1 MKPPAYLLRPL
12 GILAVFAALALGGL
26 FCWSRLPVE
35 LLPRLPYPRLTVVTV
50 YEHAPPQ
57 EVETLVT
64 RRLEG
69 VLGTVA
75 GVRRLESVSSEGLS
89 QMTLIF
95 QWGRDL
101 GQSAAEVREKLDSVA
116 DQLPREA
123 QPPLVLHYDPSEA
136 PVITL
141 GLMGPASG
149 TALRSQAQ
157 DALKNRLETLEG
169 VAAVRLSG
177 GLVPEVEVEADLAR
191 LVAQNLDLGTLVERI
206 KKANLNSPAG
216 ELRMGNL
223 ELPVRTLGRF
233 ASPQDIPQVPVNRG
247 QGGTVVNISEVARV
261 RPWHKDQ
268 TGFCRVD
275 GQPAVLLSVL
285 KEPAANAVEVSRR
298 VRERL
303 AQMAP
308 GLPAGWT
315 LQVVDDQAPFVE
327 NSLAQLR
334 DAVLWGGLLAFLVLV
349 WFLRRFQAALLV
361 MLSVPVSLLAAL
373 GTMYLAGVGLNLMSI
388 GGLALGVGMLVD
400 ASIVV
405 LEAYERHLAREGEPL
420 MAAAQALGEVR
431 GGLVTATL
439 TTVSVLVPVLFL
451 TGLAQRLFQDFA
463 FTLVASLLYSLAT
476 ALLLLPALLVW
487 RGRRRP
493 RQTARP
499 PAEAPRY
506 RRALEASLH
515 RPALLAGLGLLALAL
530 GLAGLWHRGAALLP
544 EVSGGRLLCQ
554 LRLPPESGLP
564 ILTRAVD
571 RAEEYLRAQPAVA
584 SIVTRAGVD
593 PHDSSGQG
601 GDLGLDAG
609 RPHEALLTIQLKPGQ
624 GLGRKAEGLRL
635 NLRQGLLALG
645 GAEVEVL
652 PAGNLTEPGREA
664 LAAPQLLRLMGEDLP
679 ELTALAAKVLERLR
693 GVPGLT
699 GLMADGAAQSG
710 QLQVRV
716 DRDAAATQ
724 GINVS
729 QVAQELRRAVQGEVA
744 GKLLEGDRE
753 TDIRVRLLA
762 GDRQDPA
769 TLGELP
775 LRSQTGHT
783 VRLRQVSSLVP
794 GQGPQ
799 EILRQERRRT
809 VLIRGQVTGQAFSRG
824 QDQALAAA
832 AQVELPAGYELRP
845 GSQSLAL
852 GESFSSLGAALGL
865 SLMLIYVILVVQFES
880 LRWPLVILLALPPL
894 CLGPALAL
902 NLAGLPL
909 SALVL
914 LGSVVLIGMAVNTSI
929 LLVDYTNQLR
939 RAGMEPAQALAQA
952 ALVRRRPIVMTTLTT
967 ILGTLPLAL
976 GWGAGADLAQPLA
989 LTVASGLLV
998 SIAATLLLVPALYRL
1013 FLGRGQGQE
1022 QGR

>member
-1 MKPPAYLLRPL
+1 M
-12 GILAVFAALALGGL
+12 FAALALGGL
-26 FCWSRLPVE
+26 FCLARLPVE

-50 YEHAPPQ
+50 FEHAPPQ

-75 GVRRLESVSSEGLS
+75 GVRRLESVSAEGLS

-95 QWGRDL
+95 SWGRDL
-101 GQSAAEVREKLDSVA
+101 GHSAAEVREKLDSVA

-141 GLMGPASG
+141 GLTGPAEG
-149 TALRSQAQ
+149 TGIRALAQ
-157 DALKNRLETLEG
+157 DVLKNRLETLEG

-177 GLVPEVEVEADLAR
+177 GLVPEVQVEADLAR
-191 LVAQNLDLGTLVERI
+191 LVAQNLDLGTLVERL

-216 ELRMGNL
+216 ELRLGNL

-233 ASPQDIPQVPVNRG
+233 ASAQDIPQVPVNKA
-247 QGGTVVNISEVARV
+247 QGGVVVSLAEVARV
-261 RPWHKDQ
+261 RSGHKEQ

-275 GQPAVLLSVL
+275 GAPAVLLSVQ
-285 KEPAANAVEVSRR
+285 KEPGANAVEVSRR

-303 AQMAP
+303 APMVA
-308 GLPAGWT
+308 GLPQGWG
-315 LQVVDDQAPFVE
+315 LKVVDDQAPFVE
-327 NSLAQLR
+327 DSLAQLR
-334 DAVLWGGLLAFLVLV
+334 DAVLWGGLLAFLVLA
-349 WFLRRFQAALLV
+349 WFLRRVKAALLV
-361 MLSVPVSLLAAL
+361 MLSVPVSLLATL
-373 GTMYLAGVGLNLMSI
+373 GAMYLAGVGLNLMSI

-405 LEAYERHLAREGEPL
+405 LEAFERHQAREGQPL
-420 MAAAQALGEVR
+420 AAAAGALSEVR
-431 GGLVTATL
+431 GGLITATL

-451 TGLAQRLFQDFA
+451 TGLVQRLFQDFA
-463 FTLVASLLYSLAT
+463 FTLVASLLFSLAT

-487 RGRRRP
+487 LGRA
-493 RQTARP
+493 QAAGAGRP

-506 RRALEASLH
+506 RRALRWSLA
-515 RPALLAGLGLLALAL
+515 RPLVTAGLGLLALAL
-530 GLAGLWHRGAALLP
+530 GLGGLWQRGAALLP
-544 EVSGGRLLCQ
+544 EVGGGRLLVQ

-564 ILTRAVD
+564 LLTQAVD
-571 RAEEYLRAQPAVA
+571 RAEEYLRARAEVA
-584 SIVTRAGVD
+584 SVVTRAGVD
-593 PHDSSGQG
+593 PHDGGGQG
-601 GDLGLDAG
+601 GDLGLDPG
-609 RPHEALLTIQLKPGQ
+609 RPHEAMLTVHLKAGQ
-624 GLGRKAEGLRL
+624 GLGRGGEALRHS
-635 NLRQGLLALG
+635 LRQGLAALG
-645 GAEVEVL
+645 GLEAEVL

-664 LAAPQLLRLMGEDLP
+664 LSPPQLLRLMGDDLDT
-679 ELTALAAKVLERLR
+679 LVDLSARVLERLKE
-693 GVPGLT
+693 VPGLE
-699 GLMADGAAQSG
+699 GLMADGAAKSG
-710 QLQVRV
+710 QLQVKV
-716 DRDAAATQ
+716 DREAAAAQ
-724 GINVS
+724 GINVT

-753 TDIRVRLLA
+753 TDIRVRMRP
-762 GDRQDPA
+762 GDRQEPA
-769 TLGELP
+769 ALGELP
-775 LRSQTGHT
+775 LISPAGPV
-783 VRLRQVSSLVP
+783 VRLRQVASLHP

-824 QDQALAAA
+824 QEGALTAAGR
-832 AQVELPAGYELRP
+832 VELPAGYELRP
-845 GSQSLAL
+845 GSQGLAL
-852 GESFSSLGAALGL
+852 SESLSSLGAALGL

-894 CLGPALAL
+894 SLGPACAL
-902 NLAGLPL
+902 NLTGLPL

-939 RAGMEPAQALAQA
+939 RAGLAPAQALERAAQ
-952 ALVRRRPIVMTTLTT
+952 VRRRPMVMTTLTT
-967 ILGTLPLAL
+967 VLGALPLAL
-976 GWGAGADLAQPLA
+976 GLGAGADLAQPLA
-989 LTVASGLLV
+989 LTAVSGLMV

-1013 FLGRGQGQE
+1013 FLGRGAA
-1022 QGR
+1022 R

>member
-1 MKPPAYLLRPL
+1 MKPPAYLSRPL

-26 FCWSRLPVE
+26 FCLSRLPVE

-50 YEHAPPQ
+50 FEHAPPQ

-75 GVRRLESVSSEGLS
+75 GVRRLESVSAEGLS

-101 GQSAAEVREKLDSVA
+101 GHSAAEVREKLDSVA

-141 GLMGPASG
+141 GLTGPAAG
-149 TALRSQAQ
+149 TALRAQAQ
-157 DALKNRLETLEG
+157 DVLKNRLETLEG
-169 VAAVRLSG
+169 VAAVRLNG
-177 GLVPEVEVEADLAR
+177 GLVPEVQVEADLAR

-216 ELRMGNL
+216 ELRLGNL

-233 ASPQDIPQVPVNRG
+233 ASPQDIPQVPVGKG
-247 QGGTVVNISEVARV
+247 QGGALVSLAEVARV
-261 RPWHKDQ
+261 RAGHKDQ

-275 GQPAVLLSVL
+275 GLPAVLLSVQ
-285 KEPAANAVEVSRR
+285 KEPGANAVEVSRR

-303 AQMAP
+303 APMAA
-308 GLPAGWT
+308 GLPTGWG

-327 NSLAQLR
+327 DSLAQLR
-334 DAVLWGGLLAFLVLV
+334 DAVLWGGLLAFLVLA
-349 WFLRRFQAALLV
+349 WFLRRMRAALLV
-361 MLSVPVSLLAAL
+361 MLSVPVSLLATL
-373 GTMYLAGVGLNLMSI
+373 GAMYLAGVGLNLMSI
-388 GGLALGVGMLVD
+388 GGLALGVGTLVD

-405 LEAYERHLAREGEPL
+405 LEAFERHQARAGEPL
-420 MAAAQALGEVR
+420 AAAASALGEVR
-431 GGLVTATL
+431 GGLITATL

-463 FTLVASLLYSLAT
+463 FTLVASLLFSLAT

-487 RGRRRP
+487 LGRG
-493 RQTARP
+493 QVAAARP
-499 PAEAPRY
+499 PAQAAHY
-506 RRALEASLH
+506 RRALQWSLAH
-515 RPALLAGLGLLALAL
+515 PLTAAGLGLLALVL
-530 GLAGLWHRGAALLP
+530 GLGGLWVRGAALLP
-544 EVSGGRLLCQ
+544 EVGGGRLLVQ

-564 ILTRAVD
+564 LLTGAVD
-571 RAEEYLRAQPAVA
+571 RAEEFLRARPEVA
-584 SIVTRAGVD
+584 SLVTRAGVD
-593 PHDSSGQG
+593 PHDSGGQG
-601 GDLGLDAG
+601 GDLGLDPG
-609 RPHEALLTIQLKPGQ
+609 RPHEAMLTVHLKPGQ
-624 GLGRKAEGLRL
+624 GLGRGAEGLRTS
-635 NLRQGLLALG
+635 LRQGLTALG
-645 GAEVEVL
+645 GFEAEVL

-664 LAAPQLLRLMGEDLP
+664 LSPPQLLRLMGDDLDTLV
-679 ELTALAAKVLERLR
+679 ELSAKVLARLKDV
-693 GVPGLT
+693 GGLA
-699 GLMADGAAQSG
+699 GLVADGAAKSG

-716 DRDAAATQ
+716 DREAAAAQ
-724 GINVS
+724 GVNVT

-744 GKLLEGDRE
+744 GKLLQGDRE
-753 TDIRVRLLA
+753 TDIRVRLQP
-762 GDRQDPA
+762 GDRQEPA
-769 TLGELP
+769 ALGELP
-775 LRSQTGHT
+775 LLGQGGQTL
-783 VRLRQVSSLVP
+783 RLRQVANLHP

-809 VLIRGQVTGQAFSRG
+809 VLIRGQVTGQAFSQG
-824 QDQALAAA
+824 QESALAAA
-832 AQVELPAGYELRP
+832 GQVELPAGYELRP
-845 GSQSLAL
+845 GSQGLAL
-852 GESFSSLGAALGL
+852 SESLSSLGAALGL

-894 CLGPALAL
+894 ALGPALAL
-902 NLAGLPL
+902 NLTGLPL

-939 RAGMEPAQALAQA
+939 RAGMAPAQALLQA
-952 ALVRRRPIVMTTLTT
+952 AQVRRRPIVMTTLTT
-967 ILGTLPLAL
+967 VLGALPLAL
-976 GWGAGADLAQPLA
+976 GLGAGADLAQPLA
-989 LTVASGLLV
+989 LTVVTGLFV

-1013 FLGRGQGQE
+1013 FLGRGAA
-1022 QGR
+1022 R